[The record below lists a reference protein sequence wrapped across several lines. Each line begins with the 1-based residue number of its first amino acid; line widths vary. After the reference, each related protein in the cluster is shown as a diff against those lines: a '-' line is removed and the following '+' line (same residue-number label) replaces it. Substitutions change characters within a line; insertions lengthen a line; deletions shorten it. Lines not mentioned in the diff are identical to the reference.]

1 MNRPGKIPVKQ
12 VADDLTSDG
21 IVPLAG
27 AEDCHRFGVE
37 QGIQVMLGH
46 GDLLVDLDRVE
57 PNTLSRYMGTQEAHE
72 FLYRTGTHH
81 VDVDTSKPR
90 AA

>member
-1 MNRPGKIPVKQ
+1 MNRPGKIPIKQ

-46 GDLLVDLDRVE
+46 GDLLE
-57 PNTLSRYMGTQEAHE
+57 PSLGMGFRSKNTIQSGLRICYKSTRSHQECV
-72 FLYRTGTHH
+72 FN
-81 VDVDTSKPR
+81 
-90 AA
+90 